1 MRVTTTARMP
11 RRQLPVA
18 HALRPGLQSRAFGL
32 RAERGYLVVAVAGGG
47 DITSGGELR
56 QVDAPRLIWLPPGAA
71 QKLSLHPGSSG
82 EVLELP
88 EAVLARGVPTAAFGD
103 ELRRM
108 LAQALVLPLTDAEMR
123 QHLAQSLAEIRAEL
137 HASEP
142 GHLAMVEH
150 QLTLVL
156 IRLWR
161 LARKQNIAAGTAD
174 RSLADRFVLLVG
186 LHCRDHWTVEDY
198 CRRLEIGRD
207 RLGGICRAATGLS
220 PQAYIHRELHRDARE
235 LLLGSEMQVSQVAF
249 RLGFADPAYFNRFF
263 PRMEGVSPG
272 RLRRSIRK
280 RDGAADGSFAAWP

>member
-1 MRVTTTARMP
+1 MQVTPLIRTP
-11 RRQLPVA
+11 RRHLPVA
-18 HALRPGLQSRAFGL
+18 HELRPGLQTRAFGL
-32 RAERGYLVVAVAGGG
+32 RAERGYLMVAETGICEIV
-47 DITSGGELR
+47 SGGEAREL
-56 QVDAPRLIWLPPGAA
+56 DAPRLIWLPSAAA
-71 QKLSLHPGSSG
+71 QKLTLGPGSSG
-82 EVLELP
+82 ELLELP
-88 EAVLARGVPTAAFGD
+88 ETVLARAVPTRAFGD

-108 LAQALVLPLTDAEMR
+108 LGQILVLPLTDAALRR
-123 QHLAQSLAEIRAEL
+123 QLSLALAEIRGEL
-137 HASEP
+137 HAAEP
-142 GHLAMVEH
+142 GHLAAIEH

-207 RLGGICRAATGLS
+207 RLGRICRAATGHS

-235 LLLGSEMQVSQVAF
+235 LLLGSQMQVSQVAF

-263 PRMEGVSPG
+263 TRMEGMSPG
-272 RLRRSIRK
+272 RLRRSIIK